1 MSRRRV
7 AVTDLHAE
15 EALAALG
22 ARVTVVVAVES
33 LVVDEV
39 GPTTEHLAALAA
51 LVGLDAAV
59 GDDVGLQLVW
69 PVERL
74 RTACPKRCL
83 LAIWFHV
90 NH

>member
-7 AVTDLHAE
+7 DVTDLHAE
-15 EALAALG
+15 EALATLG
-22 ARVTVVVAVES
+22 ARVAVVVAVES

-39 GPTTEHLAALAA
+39 GPPTEHLATLAA

-59 GDDVGLQLVW
+59 GDDVRLQLVR

-74 RTACPKRCL
+74 RTACPNTCL
-83 LAIWFHV
+83 LAI
-90 NH
+90 